1 MLARVSRA
9 AWRLE
14 QAERERTWALVSARA
29 EGISIRTLATAIGLS
44 PSRVHQIVADAAL
57 DAVIAALGELRAG
70 GWPAPEDPGSDEDAD
85 LDGPR
90 SPRRPLAP
98 SSPAAA
104 SISSCWQC
112 RARGRGSRFRRQHD
126 GQGSWAVA
134 AKRAAITPVVPAGP
148 DPARW
153 RRSSSAICRWSGQA
167 DDQRFSCGPR
177 WPSWPGACPVGSH
190 EVTARRTAGVPSSP
204 PVVPGRR
211 SRLRH
216 RSRMPGSPWSRSRH
230 GRRCPDKETSSRSR
244 RLRG

>member
-1 MLARVSRA
+1 M
-9 AWRLE
+9 
-14 QAERERTWALVSARA
+14 SA
-29 EGISIRTLATAIGLS
+29 GT
-44 PSRVHQIVADAAL
+44 ADAAS
-57 DAVIAALGELRAG
+57 
-70 GWPAPEDPGSDEDAD
+70 GWPWSGRCPTMRPVGKGATTSRHLRRSGQRRRDRMPGGLCGGAREAVRIARGRCRGARRVARDEDAD

-177 WPSWPGACPVGSH
+177 RPSWPGACPVGSH